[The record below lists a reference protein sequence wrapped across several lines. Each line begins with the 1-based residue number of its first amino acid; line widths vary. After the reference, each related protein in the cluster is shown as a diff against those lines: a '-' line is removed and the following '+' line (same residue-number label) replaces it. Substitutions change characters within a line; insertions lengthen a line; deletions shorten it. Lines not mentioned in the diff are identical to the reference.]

1 VLNQVNDYIQRQRMT
16 EAWNEVEPT
25 IARTQSRNPTHGVL
39 VAFYYT
45 QVSAPPDSAIQPGPV
60 FSHIRTASGQ
70 TMDEAQ
76 AALAR
81 RASIQPGVP
90 RGARRQT
97 QLVWIPPRRR
107 AAVTAL
113 RTPFPAI
120 ALATFGADR
129 ARLQHVAWGGVTGFD
144 DEQELSLSVP
154 ANVRPRFL
162 VLRVPSTISW
172 FHGRMESSSV
182 PVTSRTA
189 SDGSSIP
196 VVDLDPVLG
205 WDVTAAC
212 VFPADRATAR
222 LFATTPATHDNLGQL
237 RSYTNFRK
245 ARWVRPENV
254 RVLRRL

>member
-1 VLNQVNDYIQRQRMT
+1 
-16 EAWNEVEPT
+16 
-25 IARTQSRNPTHGVL
+25 
-39 VAFYYT
+39 
-45 QVSAPPDSAIQPGPV
+45 
-60 FSHIRTASGQ
+60 
-70 TMDEAQ
+70 
-76 AALAR
+76 
-81 RASIQPGVP
+81 
-90 RGARRQT
+90 
-97 QLVWIPPRRR
+97 
-107 AAVTAL
+107 VTAL

-120 ALATFGADR
+120 ALATFGAGR

-154 ANVRPRFL
+154 ADVRPRFL

-172 FHGRMESSSV
+172 FHGRMQSSSV

-189 SDGSSIP
+189 ADGSSIP

-212 VFPADRATAR
+212 VFPADRATDR
-222 LFATTPATHDNLGQL
+222 LFGTTPATHDNLGQL